1 MHCLDETHDAGQAIA
16 FPLPSHYHQN
26 MKKRLPASL
35 AAVIAAFPA
44 MVYLLLPPRV
54 MAQAPA
60 PAAAFAIRLELD
72 AVSPAGS
79 LWLKLSGENLGREP
93 VTVIRPRRHM
103 LDITGGWGGWTL
115 VVTGPGGEYH
125 PPFFAEG
132 PFQPPMANDVI
143 ELLPGESFSVR
154 VNVGRWIAG
163 GEIDREGSRPLAMT
177 GGSYGLQAAYATPAF
192 PVMHL
197 ESELEAAKKRPL
209 TLIAGLRS
217 NTVTARVREDA
228 VEPQITALRE
238 EDGLAR
244 QDAVQ
249 ALARIGSAA
258 VRPLITAL
266 GDGSPTVRLHA
277 AQALGLIADTRT
289 VPPLIAALKDPRPE
303 VRTQV
308 AAALGRMKDGRVFQP
323 LSGSLRGDGDGAVRL
338 QAARAL
344 GELRDA
350 RAVQPLIA
358 VLGDDDPDIR
368 SAAVQALGGIGRP
381 ASDALQA
388 ALGDKDAR
396 RRQYAAQAL
405 GEIRDPRAIA
415 PLIAIMKDQEPYVR
429 FHAYQ
434 ALGRIGEPAVDPLIT
449 ALRDG
454 HAWVRLNAV
463 HALGEIQNA
472 RAVGPLIAALQDKT
486 GKEDLNS
493 LLFFRLQ
500 AAESLGKMGA
510 PAVAPLVALF
520 QESRDRY
527 VYFFAANALRQIKDP
542 RSVEPLI
549 AALASQDDNRRYVAA
564 QSFSDILDP
573 RAVEPLIAV
582 LKNDNRGMRMAAAE
596 ALGRMR
602 DARAV
607 GPLSKALQGADPN
620 YREIIVRALRSIGTE
635 SALEAAGKIR
645 EP

>member
-1 MHCLDETHDAGQAIA
+1 
-16 FPLPSHYHQN
+16 
-26 MKKRLPASL
+26 MKKRRPASL

-44 MVYLLLPPRV
+44 MISLFLPLRAI
-54 MAQAPA
+54 AQAPA
-60 PAAAFAIRLELD
+60 PATAFAIRLELD

-79 LWLKLSGENLGREP
+79 LWLTLSGKNVGRKP
-93 VTVIRPRRHM
+93 VSVIRPRRNM
-103 LDITGGWGGWTL
+103 LDYAGEWGGWTL
-115 VVTGPGGEYH
+115 AVTGTRGGYH
-125 PPFFAEG
+125 PPFFNEG
-132 PFQPPMANDVI
+132 PFQIPVADDVI
-143 ELLPGESFSVR
+143 ELLPGESLSVR
-154 VNVGRWIAG
+154 VNVGRWVAAADAG
-163 GEIDREGSRPLAMT
+163 EGSRPLART
-177 GGSYGLQAAYATPAF
+177 DGSYDLQTSYTAPAF
-192 PVMHL
+192 PVLHT
-197 ESELEAAKKRPL
+197 EEELAAAKERPL
-209 TLIAGLRS
+209 TPIAGLRS

-228 VEPQITALRE
+228 VEPQIAALRG

-258 VRPLITAL
+258 VRPLISAL
-266 GDGSPTVRLHA
+266 GDDLPAVRLHA
-277 AQALGLIADTRT
+277 AQALGLIADTRAVT
-289 VPPLIAALKDPRPE
+289 PLIAALKDPQPG
-303 VRTQV
+303 VRVQAV
-308 AAALGRMKDGRVFQP
+308 AALGRMRDGRAFEP
-323 LSGSLRGDGDGAVRL
+323 LAGALRGDGEGAVRL

-350 RAVQPLIA
+350 RAVQPLVV
-358 VLGDDDPDIR
+358 VLGDDSPDIR

-415 PLIAIMKDQEPYVR
+415 PLIAIMKDQDPYVR
-429 FHAYQ
+429 FHAHQ
-434 ALGRIGEPAVDPLIT
+434 ALGRIGEPAVNPLIT
-449 ALRDG
+449 ALRDS
-454 HAWVRLNAV
+454 HPWVRLNAV
-463 HALGEIQNA
+463 NALGEIKDA
-472 RAVGPLIAALQDKT
+472 RAVGPLVAALQDKT
-486 GKEDLNS
+486 GEEDLNA
-493 LLFFRLQ
+493 LLFFRGQ

-510 PAVAPLVALF
+510 PAVEPLISLF

-527 VYFFAANALRQIKDP
+527 VYFFAASALRRIKDP

-549 AALASQDDNRRYVAA
+549 AALASQDDTRRYVAA

-596 ALGRMR
+596 ALGRIR

-607 GPLSKALQGADPN
+607 GPLAEALRGTDEN

-635 SALEAAGKIR
+635 SALEAAEK
-645 EP
+645 

>member
-192 PVMHL
+192 PVLHL

-209 TLIAGLRS
+209 TPIAGLRS
-217 NTVTARVREDA
+217 NAVTARVREDA
-228 VEPQITALRE
+228 VEPQIAALRE
-238 EDGLAR
+238 EDGQAR
-244 QDAVQ
+244 QDAVR
-249 ALARIGSAA
+249 ALARIGAAA
-258 VRPLITAL
+258 VRPLIASL
-266 GDGSPTVRLHA
+266 KDDSPAVRLYA
-277 AQALGLIADTRT
+277 AQALGLIADARAVT
-289 VPPLIAALKDPRPE
+289 PLIAALNDPRPE
-303 VRTQV
+303 VRVQV
-308 AAALGRMKDGRVFQP
+308 AAALGRMKDGRAFQP
-323 LSGSLRGDGDGAVRL
+323 LAGALLSDREGSVRL
-338 QAARAL
+338 QAVKGL

-350 RAVQPLIA
+350 RAVQPLIS

-368 SAAVQALGGIGRP
+368 AAAVTALGLLGRP
-381 ASDALQA
+381 AFGALAA

-396 RRQYAAQAL
+396 RRQHAAQAL

-415 PLIAIMKDQEPYVR
+415 PLIAIMKDADPNVR
-429 FHAYQ
+429 FRAYQ
-434 ALGRIGEPAVDPLIT
+434 ALGRIGEPAVDPLIA

-454 HAWVRLNAV
+454 HPWIRLNAV
-463 HALGEIQNA
+463 YALKEIGDA
-472 RAVGPLIAALQDKT
+472 RAMGPLISALQDRA
-486 GKEDLNS
+486 GEEDLNA
-493 LLFFRLQ
+493 LLHFRGQ
-500 AAESLGKMGA
+500 AAEALAGIGA
-510 PAVAPLVALF
+510 PAVEPLIALL
-520 QESRDRY
+520 QESKDRY
-527 VYFFAANALRQIKDP
+527 VYFFAAGVLRRIKDP
-542 RSVEPLI
+542 RSVPPLI
-549 AALASQDDNRRYVAA
+549 AALASQDDTRRYVAA

-582 LKNDNRGMRMAAAE
+582 LRNDNRGMRMAAAE
-596 ALGRMR
+596 ALGRIR

-607 GPLSKALQGADPN
+607 GPLTEALQGADPN